1 MPSDSNGQANTEH
14 LQSAGGV
21 LVVISNHARYTVVL
35 HRREPV
41 EWRLP
46 KGKLRPGETPRQA
59 AVREVYEE
67 TGIRAAA
74 GQLVGTT
81 EYDYVELETAQV
93 VHKQVLFYLMSVP
106 RREPIQVEEATFD
119 EGRWVSVAEAQ
130 RLLTFP
136 NEQRIVHQA
145 AAYPLGSRW

>member
-1 MPSDSNGQANTEH
+1 MPNDSNGQANTEY
-14 LQSAGGV
+14 LRSAGGV
-21 LVVISNHARYTVVL
+21 LIVISNHTRYTVIL
-35 HRREPV
+35 HRREPA

-74 GQLVGTT
+74 GQLIGTT
-81 EYDYVELETAQV
+81 EYDYVEPKTGQG

-106 RREPIQVEEATFD
+106 RREVIQVEEATFD

-130 RLLTFP
+130 QLLTFP
-136 NEQRIVHQA
+136 NEQHIVHQA
-145 AAYPLGSRW
+145 AAYPLGSGW